1 MFALILEA
9 TLLTWKTVEHIT
21 GTPPERLVV
30 MDLAPLAAPPEPVHK
45 VPPGP
50 EQVETQEEQPKP
62 EPDIVAPTSLI
73 QLPVPSRAV
82 KETREGSVANIRDR
96 RAASHLFWDQA
107 ASAKCSLSMP
117 MAS

>member
-1 MFALILEA
+1 LISDRKGGTASVCALILEA

-50 EQVETQEEQPKP
+50 EQVETQEGG
-62 EPDIVAPTSLI
+62 VT
-73 QLPVPSRAV
+73 
-82 KETREGSVANIRDR
+82 
-96 RAASHLFWDQA
+96 
-107 ASAKCSLSMP
+107 
-117 MAS
+117 